1 MHDAYPPR
9 KRSLDFMSA
18 HAEKRAGAPSYTPP
32 SEVAAEC
39 VDFLLT
45 EEFHS
50 LDPDVPQEAIVPEI
64 EDGHVFVYL
73 HPGDG
78 AFSPHLPAPATVY
91 EWIVGADGLDDS
103 IPPGSYHN
111 YVVIGNP
118 DFTRRPE
125 TLRYLLRACQK
136 RAELVALVLPSIFL
150 RAFTDPDNQLLLELI
165 GHKDVSM
172 EWGRDHL
179 HLSFFVFR
187 RQALIQGPPLPQ
199 LPTFTRYE
207 SLDKLAS
214 SHTRHDIEYQDEM
227 YELWKQYVKESRRR
241 EEEEWKRWKK

>member
-1 MHDAYPPR
+1 MQSGRWFGSGNFHDAYPLR
-9 KRSLDFMSA
+9 ERSLDCMSE

-32 SEVAAEC
+32 SEVAGEC
-39 VDFLLT
+39 VEFLLT

-91 EWIVGADGLDDS
+91 EWIHGADGLDDS
-103 IPPGSYHN
+103 IPPASYHN

-118 DFTRRPE
+118 DFTRRPDSVRYV
-125 TLRYLLRACQK
+125 LRGSQK
-136 RAELVALVLPSIFL
+136 RAELVALVLPSVFL
-150 RAFTDPDNQLLLELI
+150 RAFTDPDNQLLLELV

-172 EWGRDHL
+172 KWGRDYL
-179 HLSFFVFR
+179 QLSFFVAYQQTLECR
-187 RQALIQGPPLPQ
+187 WYGHGPRP
-199 LPTFTRYE
+199 
-207 SLDKLAS
+207 
-214 SHTRHDIEYQDEM
+214 SHTF
-227 YELWKQYVKESRRR
+227 
-241 EEEEWKRWKK
+241 